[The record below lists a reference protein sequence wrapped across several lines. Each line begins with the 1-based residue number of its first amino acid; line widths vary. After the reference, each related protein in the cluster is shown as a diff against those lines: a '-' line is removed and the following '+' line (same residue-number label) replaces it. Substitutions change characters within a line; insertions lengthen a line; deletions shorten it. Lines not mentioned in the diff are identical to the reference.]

1 MVGSRMKSGR
11 ESSRLCRFNVSKS
24 KSHKEVM
31 KLVCREV
38 VRRQLAAEVNSSTSQ
53 LAALSIASGV
63 VFCCGL
69 RLKNL
74 TGALDAL

>member
-1 MVGSRMKSGR
+1 
-11 ESSRLCRFNVSKS
+11 
-24 KSHKEVM
+24 M

-74 TGALDAL
+74 TGALDALWRHASSTARLQLAYGFDVTTYS